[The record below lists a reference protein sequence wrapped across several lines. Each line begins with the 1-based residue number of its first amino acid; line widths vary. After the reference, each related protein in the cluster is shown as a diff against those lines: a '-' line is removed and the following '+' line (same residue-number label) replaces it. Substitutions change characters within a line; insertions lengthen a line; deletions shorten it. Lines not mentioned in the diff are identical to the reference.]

1 MKDLQEQL
9 PSNFYRIHRSFCVN
23 ADYVAKIERYCVT
36 LVTGEVL
43 PIPKMRYTQIRE
55 ALTALIEKRHS

>member
-23 ADYVAKIERYCVT
+23 VNYVAKIERYCVT